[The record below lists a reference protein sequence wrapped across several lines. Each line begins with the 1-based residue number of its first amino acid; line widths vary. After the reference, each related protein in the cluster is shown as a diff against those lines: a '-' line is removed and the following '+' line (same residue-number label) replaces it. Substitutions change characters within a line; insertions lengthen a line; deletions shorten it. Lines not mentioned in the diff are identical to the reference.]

1 MAQVFKPQQPP
12 SGGNLDVHAVADR
25 LNHLLDALAWLTV
38 EGHGT
43 TTDCARAMLQAAV
56 WQSFK
61 PRQQPLDKSPCLTRA
76 ICWMASLPRTK
87 A

>member
-1 MAQVFKPQQPP
+1 M
-12 SGGNLDVHAVADR
+12 
-25 LNHLLDALAWLTV
+25 
-38 EGHGT
+38 